1 MCVCVCCKF
10 VAFGQDCQHSV
21 GTVVTF
27 YDLALEAS
35 CEGSYIYI
43 RLLLPSSSLVL
54 VLLHLL
60 LGASDSKLATS
71 SQCGSPGF
79 WALPD
84 PNSTVSWQAS
94 DPSRGRPSPSIC
106 GRQSI
111 RFVYLLSLKTAFR
124 AGLPSKTVSWI
135 WLPFAVLVLPLLFF
149 ACSLQSPLFA
159 IIHCSWHWLCFAFKT
174 RNMGV

>member
-1 MCVCVCCKF
+1 M
-10 VAFGQDCQHSV
+10 AFGQDCQPSV

-79 WALPD
+79 FLSFAGPELYSELAGFGPVARQTF
-84 PNSTVSWQAS
+84 PIHL
-94 DPSRGRPSPSIC
+94 R
-106 GRQSI
+106 RQSI

-124 AGLPSKTVSWI
+124 AGLPSKGEYQLIPADSHFISAHLMPAHLNSTQLI
-135 WLPFAVLVLPLLFF
+135 
-149 ACSLQSPLFA
+149 
-159 IIHCSWHWLCFAFKT
+159 
-174 RNMGV
+174 

>member
-1 MCVCVCCKF
+1 MHILRFYSTLTVSSIFFGVCVCVCCKF
-10 VAFGQDCQHSV
+10 VAFGQDCQPSV

-106 GRQSI
+106 GGKAYGSCICYLSKRH
-111 RFVYLLSLKTAFR
+111 FVRDF
-124 AGLPSKTVSWI
+124 
-135 WLPFAVLVLPLLFF
+135 
-149 ACSLQSPLFA
+149 LQKL
-159 IIHCSWHWLCFAFKT
+159 
-174 RNMGV
+174 